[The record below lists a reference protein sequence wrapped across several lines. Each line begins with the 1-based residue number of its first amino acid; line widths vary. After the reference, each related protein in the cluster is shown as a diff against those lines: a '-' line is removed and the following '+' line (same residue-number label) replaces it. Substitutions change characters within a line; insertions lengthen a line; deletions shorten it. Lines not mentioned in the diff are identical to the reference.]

1 MSAVVIDLRQAFDG
15 AVPAGASA
23 DLNPDQKLL
32 GVPEVAELLGMS
44 KRWVYEV
51 FRVEVPPVDLG
62 KLKWPTWKVYA
73 YIESKQEQ
81 AVR

>member
-1 MSAVVIDLRQAFDG
+1 MSAVVVDLRQAFDG

-23 DLNPDQKLL
+23 DPDQKLL

-51 FRVEVPPVDLG
+51 FRVEVEPVNLG